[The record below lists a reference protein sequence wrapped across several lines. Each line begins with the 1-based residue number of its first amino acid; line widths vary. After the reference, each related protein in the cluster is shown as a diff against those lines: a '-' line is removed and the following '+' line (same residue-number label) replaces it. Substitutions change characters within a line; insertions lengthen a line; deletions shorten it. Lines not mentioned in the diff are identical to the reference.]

1 MFDVFPSMVI
11 ILFFNV
17 EVVPCL
23 GSESLFN
30 LAPRSNS

>member
-17 EVVPCL
+17 EVIPCL